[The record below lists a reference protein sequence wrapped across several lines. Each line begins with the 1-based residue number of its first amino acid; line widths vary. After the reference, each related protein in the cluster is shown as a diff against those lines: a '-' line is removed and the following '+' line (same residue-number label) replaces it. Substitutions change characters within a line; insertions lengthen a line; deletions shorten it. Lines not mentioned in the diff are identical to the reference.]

1 MGPVTERG
9 NRSSTGRDDLLH
21 ENQPACLD
29 GVVAAPLKTRCVERS
44 EKCVSVHRNQDA
56 HLGRQSRDG
65 PHRKVPSGHANE
77 EAPRRQRVEHR
88 LGGHSSTSSSA
99 TIGGPSLR
107 TEAPVQPSMASTLS
121 VPTLFAIGTEW
132 D

>member
-1 MGPVTERG
+1 MGLVTERG
-9 NRSSTGRDDLLH
+9 NRSRAGRDDLLY
-21 ENQPACLD
+21 EDQPACLD
-29 GVVAAPLKTRCVERS
+29 RIVTGGLRRGRGERG
-44 EKCVSVHRNQDA
+44 EQRVSMRRDQGA
-56 HLGRQSRDG
+56 HLGRQGRDG